1 MNDVYRS
8 ASRFFLSQHSGLHDG
23 KQDLAHG
30 GGHIV
35 GCGGIIMGA
44 GGGMNIGCGGGI
56 IIGGGGSPGQ
66 QVGAHDG

>member
-1 MNDVYRS
+1 
-8 ASRFFLSQHSGLHDG
+8 
-23 KQDLAHG
+23 
-30 GGHIV
+30 
-35 GCGGIIMGA
+35 MGA